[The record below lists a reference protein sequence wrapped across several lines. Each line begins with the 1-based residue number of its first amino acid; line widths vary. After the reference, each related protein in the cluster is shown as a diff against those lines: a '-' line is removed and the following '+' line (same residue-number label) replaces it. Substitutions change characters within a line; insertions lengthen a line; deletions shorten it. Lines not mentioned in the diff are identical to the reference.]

1 MIWSDGMFRFNYDL
15 KYKEMLFRIKANPGI
30 YTFGNRSGLGK
41 TYVYRAF
48 LFESISNNQ
57 SKVFAYTF
65 DDYQRKLM
73 LTKEIVNSY
82 DIIML
87 DRFDL
92 YYDAYHDLII
102 ELSKS
107 KTVLLD
113 FKNIPRGYFQSQIG
127 RVLVIQMPNEVRV
140 AA

>member
-1 MIWSDGMFRFNYDL
+1 MFRFNYDFR
-15 KYKEMLFRIKANPGI
+15 YKEMLFRIKANPGI
-30 YTFGNRSGLGK
+30 YTFGNRSGLGT

-48 LFESISNNQ
+48 LSESVNNSQ

-73 LTKEIVNSY
+73 LTKEIVDNY
-82 DIIML
+82 DVVML

-102 ELSKS
+102 ELSKN
-107 KTVLLD
+107 KAVLLD
-113 FKNIPRGYFQSQIG
+113 FKNIPSGYFQTRIG
-127 RVLVIQMPNEVRV
+127 RALVIQMPNEVRV